1 MKPIVQLYWLRTS
14 MGVVAAGLS
23 AGLSY
28 FLETSTAIESISVLL
43 YSISLA
49 LLIYLLSFR
58 IFKAI
63 YQSKVDKPSKIATTG
78 IGMYFFSWLAF
89 LVLFYTIITVATGGT
104 I

>member
-1 MKPIVQLYWLRTS
+1 MKPIVQLYWLRTV
-14 MGVVAAGLS
+14 MGVVAAALS
-23 AGLSY
+23 AVLSY
-28 FLETSTAIESISVLL
+28 FLESTAIESISVLL

-58 IFKAI
+58 IFKAMF
-63 YQSKVDKPSKIATTG
+63 QNKVDKPSKIATTG
-78 IGMYFFSWLAF
+78 IGMYFFAWLAF